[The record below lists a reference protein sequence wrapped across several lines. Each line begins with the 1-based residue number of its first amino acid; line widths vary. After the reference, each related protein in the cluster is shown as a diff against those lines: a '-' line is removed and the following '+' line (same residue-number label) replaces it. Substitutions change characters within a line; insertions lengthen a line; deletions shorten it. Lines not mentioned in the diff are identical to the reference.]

1 MKNIKFLSVIIIQLF
16 FFQVAIGQSGLD
28 NGRENGAQPSDVKEE
43 IEKTNKPTDR
53 VITNGNG
60 IFSDADI
67 PGAYLGQ
74 QQQSDWVYPSDL
86 DDKVEELY
94 ASASPQ
100 EVAARI
106 NALEKQ
112 LQEIIQYNEQLRLE
126 NQAIKKSLNN
136 CCSAN
141 ANTLKASDAYILQNA
156 PNPFRSASEIS
167 YFIPADVEGARI
179 DVNSVTG
186 ELIHSFE
193 IAQPGFGT
201 VNLKG
206 DILQT
211 GTYVY
216 TLHIANEP
224 IDSKIMVITQ

>member
-28 NGRENGAQPSDVKEE
+28 NGRKDGAQPSQVKQDVEE
-43 IEKTNKPTDR
+43 VKKPTDR

-60 IFSDADI
+60 FSDADV

-74 QQQSDWVYPSDL
+74 QQSDWVYPNDL

-94 ASASPQ
+94 ASASPH

-141 ANTLKASDAYILQNA
+141 ANSLKASDAYILQNA
-156 PNPFRSASEIS
+156 PNPFRSVSEIS
-167 YFIPADVEGARI
+167 YFIPSDVEGARI

-186 ELIHSFE
+186 ELIHSFK
-193 IAQPGFGT
+193 IDQPGFGT